1 MAERRFAQAQHAER
15 AVKEAGVNDHI
26 TTPDPHVPVSEERW
40 ALDALRNLG
49 LLKQLLAQKLSLAE
63 KSTQEDWPHF
73 SRSRTAFP
81 GMQADSETQNF
92 EIMKSYPGQRQMP
105 LRAGA
110 GGLSTCS
117 SPRASA
123 DSPAPWDPV
132 VPAFQEG
139 QAGSVVVTGR
149 TPVPLEAPPAEPEGG
164 LDESGE
170 HFFDAHE
177 VHSDDNPSEGEGA
190 VKQEEK
196 DVNVHISGNYLVLEG
211 YEAVQES
218 STDEEGA
225 AWLPPQPGTG
235 LPAVDPAQQ
244 QRPSSQKALSDR
256 AMSPFTPEPWAPQH
270 WGALEGACLETHCP
284 STCTDSQSQVL
295 ECIRQIEAALEHL
308 KKVEE
313 SYTILCQRLAGSALT
328 DKHSDKS

>member
-1 MAERRFAQAQHAER
+1 MPFPPPRPPLNL
-15 AVKEAGVNDHI
+15 AV
-26 TTPDPHVPVSEERW
+26 
-40 ALDALRNLG
+40 G

-73 SRSRTAFP
+73 SRCRTAFP
-81 GMQADSETQNF
+81 GMQADIETQNF
-92 EIMKSYPGQRQMP
+92 EIMKAYPGQRQRP

-123 DSPAPWDPV
+123 DSPAPRDPV

-139 QAGSVVVTGR
+139 QAGSVAVTGR

-177 VHSDDNPSEGEGA
+177 VHSDDNPSEGEEA

-196 DVNVHISGNYLVLEG
+196 DVNVHISGKFSHTYTSMVIAITVL
-211 YEAVQES
+211 
-218 STDEEGA
+218 
-225 AWLPPQPGTG
+225 
-235 LPAVDPAQQ
+235 
-244 QRPSSQKALSDR
+244 
-256 AMSPFTPEPWAPQH
+256 
-270 WGALEGACLETHCP
+270 C
-284 STCTDSQSQVL
+284 
-295 ECIRQIEAALEHL
+295 
-308 KKVEE
+308 
-313 SYTILCQRLAGSALT
+313 
-328 DKHSDKS
+328 